1 MVIAKEEIEEEKTQQ
16 EKARVNQEFKKNL
29 AEKIKTANYKDKT
42 NPSINI
48 DTDTPLLSGDYSEE
62 VRQ

>member
-1 MVIAKEEIEEEKTQQ
+1 V
-16 EKARVNQEFKKNL
+16 RVNQEFKKNL
-29 AEKIKTANYKDKT
+29 AEKIKTANYKDKS

-62 VRQ
+62 IRQ